1 MERYKMHFNIEIAR
15 SISLA
20 YNVVC
25 KPICKELDLP
35 QTAFDILMFLGNNP
49 KYKTA
54 GEIVEIRHIKA
65 NLVSVNVDKLVRE
78 GYLERKTVEGDRRK
92 TELICTEK
100 AMEVI
105 SRGREIQREF
115 LDKMLANLGDGELKA
130 FLSALG
136 VIKGNLNAILEE
148 EDKK

>member
-1 MERYKMHFNIEIAR
+1 MHFNIEIAR
-15 SISLA
+15 TISLA

-54 GEIVEIRHIKA
+54 GEIVEIRNIKA

-78 GYLERKTVEGDRRK
+78 GYFERKTVEGDRRK

-100 AMEVI
+100 AMAVI

>member
-1 MERYKMHFNIEIAR
+1 MNTGIEITMKLSA
-15 SISLA
+15 A
-20 YNVVC
+20 YSAVC
-25 KPICKELDLP
+25 RPLCHELNLP

-100 AMEVI
+100 AMAVI
-105 SRGREIQREF
+105 SRGREIQSEF

>member
-1 MERYKMHFNIEIAR
+1 MHFNIEIAR

>member
-1 MERYKMHFNIEIAR
+1 MHFNIEIAR
-15 SISLA
+15 TISLA

-78 GYLERKTVEGDRRK
+78 GYLERKTVAGDRRK

-100 AMEVI
+100 AMAVI

-136 VIKGNLNAILEE
+136 VIKGNLTAILEE

>member
-1 MERYKMHFNIEIAR
+1 MNFSIA
-15 SISLA
+15 ISRKIALA
-20 YNVVC
+20 YSAVC
-25 KPICKELDLP
+25 KPLCRQLELP

-49 KYKTA
+49 DYKTA
-54 GEIVEIRHIKA
+54 SEIVEIRHIKA

-100 AMEVI
+100 AMAVI

-115 LDKMLANLGDGELKA
+115 LDKMLANLGDGDLKA
-130 FLSALG
+130 FLSALN

>member
-15 SISLA
+15 TISLA

-100 AMEVI
+100 AMAVI
-105 SRGREIQREF
+105 SRGREIQCEF